1 MIIGVPKEIKEEEY
15 RVALLPSTAKELVKK
30 GHQVLIEKNAGV
42 GSGISDEGYQS
53 AGAEILTT
61 PEEIF
66 KKAELIVKVK
76 EPQKEEYP
84 LLWEGQIIFTFFHF
98 AAARKLTE
106 AMIKGQII
114 FTFFHFAAARK
125 LTEAMIKRKIVA
137 LAYETVQKDDGSL
150 PLLIPM
156 SEIAGKLASQE
167 GAKYL
172 EKPSGG
178 KGVLLGGVSGVAPG
192 KVLIIGAGTVGENAA
207 TVAAGMGA
215 DVILL
220 DINLERLRHLKGI
233 LPANVK
239 LIYSNPATLK
249 KYLKKADLVI
259 GAVLIPGAKAPQ
271 LINKEMLKLMEPGT
285 VLVDVAIDQG
295 GCFETSRP
303 TTHQEPTYVVDGI
316 VHYCVANIPGAVART
331 STFAL
336 CNSTSPYLL
345 LLAEKGVKK
354 AIQENTALRR
364 GLSLFKGE
372 VVSRELIDKDCA

>member
-15 RVALLPSTAKELVKK
+15 RVALLPSTAKKLVEK
-30 GHQVLIEKNAGV
+30 GHQVLIEKDAGV
-42 GSGISDEGYQS
+42 GSGIKDKEYLK
-53 AGAEILTT
+53 AGAEILNKA
-61 PEEIF
+61 EEIF
-66 KKAELIVKVK
+66 KRAELIVKVK
-76 EPQKEEYP
+76 EPQEKEYP
-84 LLWEGQIIFTFFHF
+84 LLWE
-98 AAARKLTE
+98 
-106 AMIKGQII
+106 GQII

>member
-84 LLWEGQIIFTFFHF
+84 LLWE
-98 AAARKLTE
+98 
-106 AMIKGQII
+106 GQII

-271 LINKEMLKLMEPGT
+271 LISREMLKLMEPGT

>member
-30 GHQVLIEKNAGV
+30 GHQVLIEKDAGV
-42 GSGISDEGYQS
+42 GSGIKDKEYLK
-53 AGAEILTT
+53 AGAEILNKA
-61 PEEIF
+61 EEIF
-66 KKAELIVKVK
+66 KRAELIVKVK
-76 EPQKEEYP
+76 EPQEKEYP
-84 LLWEGQIIFTFFHF
+84 LLWE
-98 AAARKLTE
+98 
-106 AMIKGQII
+106 GQII

>member
-30 GHQVLIEKNAGV
+30 GHQVLIEKDAGV
-42 GSGISDEGYQS
+42 GSGIKDKEYLK
-53 AGAEILTT
+53 AGAEILNKA
-61 PEEIF
+61 EEIF
-66 KKAELIVKVK
+66 KRAELIVKVK
-76 EPQKEEYP
+76 EPQEKEYP
-84 LLWEGQIIFTFFHF
+84 LLWE
-98 AAARKLTE
+98 
-106 AMIKGQII
+106 GQII

-172 EKPSGG
+172 EKPFGG

>member
-15 RVALLPSTAKELVKK
+15 RVALLPSTAKKLVEK
-30 GHQVLIEKNAGV
+30 GHQVLIEKDAGA
-42 GSGISDEGYQS
+42 GSGIKDKEYLK
-53 AGAEILTT
+53 AGAEILNKA
-61 PEEIF
+61 EEIF
-66 KKAELIVKVK
+66 KRAELIVKVK
-76 EPQKEEYP
+76 EPQEKEYP
-84 LLWEGQIIFTFFHF
+84 LLWE
-98 AAARKLTE
+98 
-106 AMIKGQII
+106 GQII

>member
-30 GHQVLIEKNAGV
+30 GHQVLIEKDAGA
-42 GSGISDEGYQS
+42 GSGIKDKEYLK
-53 AGAEILTT
+53 AGAEILNKA
-61 PEEIF
+61 EEIF
-66 KKAELIVKVK
+66 KRAELIVKVK
-76 EPQKEEYP
+76 EPQEKEYP
-84 LLWEGQIIFTFFHF
+84 LLWE
-98 AAARKLTE
+98 
-106 AMIKGQII
+106 GQII

-172 EKPSGG
+172 EKPFGG

-271 LINKEMLKLMEPGT
+271 LISREMLKLMEPGT

-345 LLAEKGVKK
+345 LLA
-354 AIQENTALRR
+354 
-364 GLSLFKGE
+364 
-372 VVSRELIDKDCA
+372 

>member
-15 RVALLPSTAKELVKK
+15 RVSLLPSTAKELVKK
-30 GHQVLIEKNAGV
+30 GHQVLIEKDAGV
-42 GSGISDEGYQS
+42 GSGIKDKEYLK
-53 AGAEILTT
+53 AGAEILNKA
-61 PEEIF
+61 EEIF
-66 KKAELIVKVK
+66 KRAELIVKVK
-76 EPQKEEYP
+76 EPQEKEYP
-84 LLWEGQIIFTFFHF
+84 LLWE
-98 AAARKLTE
+98 
-106 AMIKGQII
+106 GQII

-150 PLLIPM
+150 PLLSPM

-172 EKPSGG
+172 EKPFGG

>member
-1 MIIGVPKEIKEEEY
+1 
-15 RVALLPSTAKELVKK
+15 
-30 GHQVLIEKNAGV
+30 
-42 GSGISDEGYQS
+42 
-53 AGAEILTT
+53 
-61 PEEIF
+61 
-66 KKAELIVKVK
+66 
-76 EPQKEEYP
+76 
-84 LLWEGQIIFTFFHF
+84 
-98 AAARKLTE
+98 
-106 AMIKGQII
+106 
-114 FTFFHFAAARK
+114 
-125 LTEAMIKRKIVA
+125 MIKRKIVA

-172 EKPSGG
+172 EKPFGG

-345 LLAEKGVKK
+345 LLA
-354 AIQENTALRR
+354 
-364 GLSLFKGE
+364 
-372 VVSRELIDKDCA
+372 

>member
-15 RVALLPSTAKELVKK
+15 RVALLPSTAKKLVEK
-30 GHQVLIEKNAGV
+30 GHQVLIEKDAGA
-42 GSGISDEGYQS
+42 GSGIKDKEYLK
-53 AGAEILTT
+53 AGAEILNKA
-61 PEEIF
+61 EEIF
-66 KKAELIVKVK
+66 KRAELIVKVK
-76 EPQKEEYP
+76 EPQEKEYP
-84 LLWEGQIIFTFFHF
+84 LLWE
-98 AAARKLTE
+98 
-106 AMIKGQII
+106 GQII

-172 EKPSGG
+172 EKPFGG

-271 LINKEMLKLMEPGT
+271 LISREMLKLMEPGT

-345 LLAEKGVKK
+345 LLA
-354 AIQENTALRR
+354 
-364 GLSLFKGE
+364 
-372 VVSRELIDKDCA
+372 

>member
-30 GHQVLIEKNAGV
+30 GHQVLIEKDAGV
-42 GSGISDEGYQS
+42 GSGIKDKEYLK
-53 AGAEILTT
+53 AGAEILNKA
-61 PEEIF
+61 EEIF
-66 KKAELIVKVK
+66 KRAELIVKVK
-76 EPQKEEYP
+76 EPQEKEYP
-84 LLWEGQIIFTFFHF
+84 LLWE
-98 AAARKLTE
+98 
-106 AMIKGQII
+106 GQII

-271 LINKEMLKLMEPGT
+271 LISREMLKLMEPGT

>member
-106 AMIKGQII
+106 AMIK
-114 FTFFHFAAARK
+114 
-125 LTEAMIKRKIVA
+125 RKIVA

-172 EKPSGG
+172 EKPFGG

>member
-30 GHQVLIEKNAGV
+30 GHQVLIEKDAGV
-42 GSGISDEGYQS
+42 GSGIKDKEYLK
-53 AGAEILTT
+53 AGAEILNKA
-61 PEEIF
+61 EEIF
-66 KKAELIVKVK
+66 KRAELIVKVK
-76 EPQKEEYP
+76 EPQEKEYP
-84 LLWEGQIIFTFFHF
+84 LLWE
-98 AAARKLTE
+98 
-106 AMIKGQII
+106 GQII

-271 LINKEMLKLMEPGT
+271 LISREMLKLMEPGT

-354 AIQENTALRR
+354 AIQRRILLCAEDFPCLRER
-364 GLSLFKGE
+364 LFPGN
-372 VVSRELIDKDCA
+372 

>member
-1 MIIGVPKEIKEEEY
+1 MKIAV
-15 RVALLPSTAKELVKK
+15 
-30 GHQVLIEKNAGV
+30 
-42 GSGISDEGYQS
+42 
-53 AGAEILTT
+53 
-61 PEEIF
+61 
-66 KKAELIVKVK
+66 
-76 EPQKEEYP
+76 
-84 LLWEGQIIFTFFHF
+84 
-98 AAARKLTE
+98 
-106 AMIKGQII
+106 
-114 FTFFHFAAARK
+114 
-125 LTEAMIKRKIVA
+125 KRKIVA

-172 EKPSGG
+172 EKPFGG

>member
-15 RVALLPSTAKELVKK
+15 RVALLPSTAKKLVEK
-30 GHQVLIEKNAGV
+30 GHQVLIEKDAGA
-42 GSGISDEGYQS
+42 GSGIKDKEYLK
-53 AGAEILTT
+53 AGAEILNKA
-61 PEEIF
+61 EEIF
-66 KKAELIVKVK
+66 KRAELIVKVK
-76 EPQKEEYP
+76 EPQEKEYP
-84 LLWEGQIIFTFFHF
+84 LLWE
-98 AAARKLTE
+98 
-106 AMIKGQII
+106 GQII

-150 PLLIPM
+150 PLLSPM

>member
-15 RVALLPSTAKELVKK
+15 RVALLPSTAKKLVEK
-30 GHQVLIEKNAGV
+30 GHQVLIEKDAGV
-42 GSGISDEGYQS
+42 GSGIKDKEYLK
-53 AGAEILTT
+53 AGAEILNKA
-61 PEEIF
+61 EEIF
-66 KKAELIVKVK
+66 KRAELIVKVK
-76 EPQKEEYP
+76 EPQEKEYP
-84 LLWEGQIIFTFFHF
+84 LLWE
-98 AAARKLTE
+98 
-106 AMIKGQII
+106 GQII

-172 EKPSGG
+172 EKPFGG

>member
-106 AMIKGQII
+106 AMIK
-114 FTFFHFAAARK
+114 
-125 LTEAMIKRKIVA
+125 RKIVA

-150 PLLIPM
+150 PLLSPM

-172 EKPSGG
+172 EKPFGG

>member
-15 RVALLPSTAKELVKK
+15 RVALLPSTAKKLVEK
-30 GHQVLIEKNAGV
+30 GHQVLIEKDAGA
-42 GSGISDEGYQS
+42 GSGIKDKEYLK
-53 AGAEILTT
+53 AGAEILNKA
-61 PEEIF
+61 EEIF
-66 KKAELIVKVK
+66 KRAELIVKVK
-76 EPQKEEYP
+76 EPQEKEYP
-84 LLWEGQIIFTFFHF
+84 LLWE
-98 AAARKLTE
+98 
-106 AMIKGQII
+106 GQII

-150 PLLIPM
+150 PLLSPM

-271 LINKEMLKLMEPGT
+271 LISREMLKLMEPGT

-345 LLAEKGVKK
+345 LLA
-354 AIQENTALRR
+354 
-364 GLSLFKGE
+364 
-372 VVSRELIDKDCA
+372 

>member
-106 AMIKGQII
+106 AMIK
-114 FTFFHFAAARK
+114 
-125 LTEAMIKRKIVA
+125 RKIVA

-150 PLLIPM
+150 PLLSPM

-271 LINKEMLKLMEPGT
+271 LISREMLKLMEPGT

>member
-84 LLWEGQIIFTFFHF
+84 LLWE
-98 AAARKLTE
+98 
-106 AMIKGQII
+106 GQII

-345 LLAEKGVKK
+345 LLA
-354 AIQENTALRR
+354 
-364 GLSLFKGE
+364 
-372 VVSRELIDKDCA
+372 